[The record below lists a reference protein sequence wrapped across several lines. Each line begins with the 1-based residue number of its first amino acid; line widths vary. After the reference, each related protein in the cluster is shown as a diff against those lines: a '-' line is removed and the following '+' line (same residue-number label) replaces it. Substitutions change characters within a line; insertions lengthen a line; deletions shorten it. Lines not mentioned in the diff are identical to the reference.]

1 MKHILV
7 TGANG
12 QLGHCIRERAG
23 DNPDLR
29 FTFIDIE
36 TIDLTNE
43 AEVPKYLA
51 QQRPD
56 YIINCAAYT
65 SVDQAESNQETA
77 FVVNAGIPRVLGA
90 YCSENNAKL
99 LHLSTDYVYD
109 GLQPFPHLEDE
120 PLVPVSV
127 YGRSKLLGEQ
137 HLWENHNALVVRTSW
152 LYSEFGNN
160 FLKTMHR
167 LGAERNE
174 IGVVYD
180 QIGSP
185 TYAGDLAV
193 VLLKIIHHAEVSGF
207 SRGIYNYSNEG
218 VCSWYDFAYEIMKAY
233 KPGCKVHPLRT
244 SAYPLPAAR
253 PQYSVMDKSKIKS
266 TFGIEI
272 PHWRDSLT
280 LALQHM
286 ESIKRFDHPSKT

>member
-12 QLGHCIRERAG
+12 QLGNCIRERSG
-23 DNPDLR
+23 DNPGLR

-36 TIDLTNE
+36 TIDLTHV

-51 QQRPD
+51 LQSPD

-65 SVDQAESNQETA
+65 AVDQAESNQDTA
-77 FVVNAGIPRVLGA
+77 FVVNAGIPQLLGA
-90 YCSENNAKL
+90 YCRDYNTKL
-99 LHLSTDYVYD
+99 IHLSTDYVYD
-109 GLQPFPHLEDE
+109 GLQPFPHREDE
-120 PLVPVSV
+120 PLLPVSV

-137 HLWENHNALVVRTSW
+137 HLWENRNALVVRTSW

-160 FLKTMHR
+160 FLKTMQR

-193 VLLKIIHHAEVSGF
+193 VLLKIIHHSEISGF
-207 SRGIYNYSNEG
+207 SGGVYNYSNEG
-218 VCSWYDFAYEIMKAY
+218 VCSWYDFAFEIMKSY

-244 SAYPLPAAR
+244 SAYPLPAKR
-253 PQYSVMDKSKIKS
+253 PQYSVMDKSKIKI
-266 TFGIEI
+266 TFGIDI
-272 PHWRDSLT
+272 PHWRDSLNV
-280 LALQHM
+280 ALHQV
-286 ESIKRFDHPSKT
+286 ERIQKI